1 MYMIWSTKNK
11 PFRDCS
17 LWYRGCYAI
26 GWAIEGCPGKG
37 ILDNP
42 HVSISY
48 TIYNISI
55 CVPSLLWRKTWR
67 PKPEMDN
74 NPRYTLAIIPCC
86 AFLHLLRVRQLWP
99 ARWDGRGIWG
109 IRRIRRVWIEKK
121 GRRRSLSRTQME
133 TAHLASGSER
143 SGPKS
148 ERPKRCKANDW
159 GSMSR

>member
-1 MYMIWSTKNK
+1 MY
-11 PFRDCS
+11 
-17 LWYRGCYAI
+17 LY
-26 GWAIEGCPGKG
+26 
-37 ILDNP
+37 
-42 HVSISY
+42 HSISY

-86 AFLHLLRVRQLWP
+86 VFLHLLRVRQLWP

-143 SGPKS
+143 SGPKFRKTKKVQGKWLRKYV
-148 ERPKRCKANDW
+148 EV
-159 GSMSR
+159 GSYVAFCPRALESCQEKTIQ